1 MPERGMNRVPGIAL
15 TGFAAV
21 FALLALTPAG
31 ASFVPNEG
39 GGPAGY
45 AMAEVVHR
53 DVGGE
58 LVSSHTVHNRL
69 VDTGEALMIQGTF
82 GTIAD
87 NEKPTVMCVHAL
99 AASDVLNTR
108 TADTF
113 TATLLSTANSLF
125 ANAGQPTCVDANI
138 DITTDSSLAALY
150 ATFEGTTNLDAG
162 AEIGT
167 IVICNTVNSATSRT
181 HCLASGDLFSIISI
195 PLTTV
200 GANDTLSIEYIFDLT
215 SPRD

>member
-1 MPERGMNRVPGIAL
+1 MNTRLGIAL

-69 VDTGEALMIQGTF
+69 VDGGESAIIRGTF
-82 GTIAD
+82 VAPLAAD
-87 NEKPTVMCVHAL
+87 DKPTLLCISDRLHSSIVGDIESAL
-99 AASDVLNTR
+99 TARFSPFSTFAPALNTCIM
-108 TADTF
+108 AD
-113 TATLLSTANSLF
+113 
-125 ANAGQPTCVDANI
+125 I
-138 DITTDSSLAALY
+138 DTNTSGVAIMN
-150 ATFEGTTNLDAG
+150 ATFAGGTNLLTGQTINSVLVCDTSHPSTTLQTCATAG
-162 AEIGT
+162 SIFASVEIPPET
-167 IVICNTVNSATSRT
+167 IMTGDTVDIAY
-181 HCLASGDLFSIISI
+181 
-195 PLTTV
+195 V
-200 GANDTLSIEYIFDLT
+200 FDLT
-215 SPRD
+215 SDTY